1 MRVVCDTN
9 ILASSYPD
17 SLGPSRRLLD
27 ILRDGPHQI
36 VVSAA
41 MLDELETTLSYP
53 HLQKRWRTAP
63 EKIRRYRAKLEAIA
77 ELTVPAEGP
86 RIVPGDPDDD
96 LIIYTAVAGAA
107 EVICTRDLHF
117 RQSDV
122 LQFCRRRGIRVL
134 SDLELLDELD
144 AG

>member
-9 ILASSYPD
+9 ILARCFPL
-17 SLGPSRRLLD
+17 SLSPSRRLLD
-27 ILRDGPHQI
+27 ALDQGPHTL
-36 VVSAA
+36 VVSSE
-41 MLDELETTLSYP
+41 MLDELDRVLGYP
-53 HLQKRWRTAP
+53 HLTKRWGVTP
-63 EKIRRYRAKLEAIA
+63 EAIREHRAKLEAIA

-117 RQSDV
+117 RETDV
-122 LQFCRRRGIRVL
+122 LQFCQRRGIRVL
-134 SDLELLDELD
+134 SDLELLDEL
-144 AG
+144 GGG